1 MSSAISRRIR
11 LKSPLTIIALCFI
24 GLVTIPSLFFLTPK
38 STFSLQEQP
47 QQHTNPLKE
56 DIYVDPSLS
65 EGGVIMPQLGNATAK
80 AELGR
85 ATWKLLHT
93 MASRYPLKPKPDERA
108 AIKQWIY
115 LLSRLYPCGECADHF
130 QEMLKQHPPQT
141 SSRASLSNWA
151 CSVHNIV
158 NIRLGKPEFDCST
171 LADVYKCGCAD
182 EPTAEDGGVS
192 AAADAAAAA
201 AAGGLVEGIDALAAL
216 ASSQNDRDSIVDTVE
231 SDQDNAQR

>member
-1 MSSAISRRIR
+1 MSSAIPRRIR
-11 LKSPLTIIALCFI
+11 LKNPLAILAICFI
-24 GLVTIPSLFFLTPK
+24 GLITIPSLFFLTPK
-38 STFSLQEQP
+38 PTFSSQGLQ
-47 QQHTNPLKE
+47 QQQNSSPVKG
-56 DIYVDPSLS
+56 DIFVDPSLS

-85 ATWKLLHT
+85 ATWKLFHT

-130 QEMLKQHPPQT
+130 QEMLKQHPPQV

-151 CSVHNIV
+151 CSIHNIV
-158 NIRLGKPEFDCST
+158 NVRLGKPEFDCGT

-182 EPTAEDGGVS
+182 EPTAEGGDS
-192 AAADAAAAA
+192 GLAAA
-201 AAGGLVEGIDALAAL
+201 AAGSRFAEGIDALAGL
-216 ASSQNDRDSIVDTVE
+216 DSNQQDRGTIVE
-231 SDQDNAQR
+231 SVENEQQDDAQR